1 MDGRIPNQRN
11 PNAGQKLNRGVM
23 TQVDFTPGNSR
34 SGEKIFPRCES
45 AVETRMSKR
54 HGCKQKS
61 LCTEGFSTKRACV
74 E

>member
-1 MDGRIPNQRN
+1 MDGRIPNQPKRG
-11 PNAGQKLNRGVM
+11 AEGWAQGVM